1 MIVDEIVAPARPR
14 GARFPWVSL
23 TVLVAIVLAAVFG
36 PFIHPYD
43 TTNVFV
49 LDRLKPPGATMAD
62 GSTAWFGT
70 DQLGRDILGQILEGS
85 RVSLLFAVVTV
96 AIALVLGTLVGV
108 VAGYAGGWVDTV
120 VMRVVDIQ
128 LALPSIV
135 LAIVVTGALGPSP
148 VNLVIAMVAARW
160 TAFARLARGSTLSL
174 KERDY
179 VSAAK
184 LLGHNWAHIVRRHI
198 LPFLRD
204 QLLVL
209 TTLEFGLVVLQQ
221 AALNFL
227 GIGLPPEIPSWGAT
241 ISNGQNYLDSAWW
254 ISAIP
259 GIVLAALVVSVGF
272 LSNTH
277 GVLRRIRDRITRG
290 TPGRTRGTTGASPGR
305 KRDTP

>member
-1 MIVDEIVAPARPR
+1 VIVEDLVPVRPK
-14 GARFPWVSL
+14 GARFPWVSAVVL
-23 TVLVAIVLAAVFG
+23 TLIVLASVVG
-36 PFIHPYD
+36 PFLHPYD
-43 TTNVFV
+43 TVNVV
-49 LDRLKPPGATMAD
+49 VVDRLKPPGSTMTD
-62 GSTAWFGT
+62 GSIAWFGT
-70 DQLGRDILGQILEGS
+70 DQLGRDILGQVLEGG
-85 RVSLLFAVVTV
+85 RVSLLFAIITV
-96 AIALVLGTLVGV
+96 AIALVLGTLIGV
-108 VAGYAGGWVDTV
+108 IAGYVGGWVDVV
-120 VMRVVDIQ
+120 VMRIVDIQ

-148 VNLVIAMVAARW
+148 VNLIIAMVAARW

-179 VSAAK
+179 VSASK
-184 LLGHNWAHIVRRHI
+184 LLGRSWLHIIRVHV

-259 GIVLAALVVSVGF
+259 GIVLAALVISVGF
-272 LSNTH
+272 LSDTR
-277 GVLRRIRDRITRG
+277 GVIKRIRQRITRSTG
-290 TPGRTRGTTGASPGR
+290 PGLQ
-305 KRDTP
+305 

>member
-1 MIVDEIVAPARPR
+1 MIVEELAPARPK
-14 GARFPWVSL
+14 GARFPWVSA
-23 TVLVAIVLAAVFG
+23 TVLAVIVLASVFG
-36 PFIHPYD
+36 PFVHPYD

-49 LDRLKPPGATMAD
+49 LDRLKPPGSTLSD
-62 GSTAWFGT
+62 GSVAWFGT
-70 DQLGRDILGQILEGS
+70 DQLGRDILGQVLEGG
-85 RVSLLFAVVTV
+85 RVSLLFAVITV
-96 AIALVLGTLVGV
+96 VIALVLGTFVGV
-108 VAGYAGGWVDTV
+108 VAGYVGRWVDVV

-179 VSAAK
+179 VSASK
-184 LLGHNWAHIVRRHI
+184 LLGRNWAHIVRVHI

-221 AALNFL
+221 AALSFL

-241 ISNGQNYLDSAWW
+241 ISNGQAYLDSAWW

-259 GIVLAALVVSVGF
+259 GIVLAALVISVGF
-272 LSNTH
+272 LSDAR
-277 GVLRRIRDRITRG
+277 GVAQRIRTRLARSA
-290 TPGRTRGTTGASPGR
+290 TAVRLDR
-305 KRDTP
+305 KRANNEITGS

>member
-1 MIVDEIVAPARPR
+1 VIVEEFAPVRPK

-23 TVLVAIVLAAVFG
+23 VVLTVIVLGSVLG
-36 PFIHPYD
+36 PLLHPYD
-43 TTNVFV
+43 TINVV
-49 LDRLKPPGATMAD
+49 VTSRLKPPGSTMPN
-62 GSTAWFGT
+62 GSIAWFGT
-70 DQLGRDILGQILEGS
+70 DQLGRDIFGQVLEGG
-85 RVSLLFAVVTV
+85 RVSLLFAIITVV
-96 AIALVLGTLVGV
+96 IALVFGTLLGV
-108 VAGYAGGWVDTV
+108 IAGYVGGWVDV
-120 VMRVVDIQ
+120 VLMRIVDIQ

-148 VNLVIAMVAARW
+148 VNLIVAMVAARW

-179 VSAAK
+179 VSASK
-184 LLGHNWAHIVRRHI
+184 LLGRSWAHIVRVHV

-227 GIGLPPEIPSWGAT
+227 GIGLPPEIPSWGTT

-259 GIVLAALVVSVGF
+259 GIVLAALVISVGF
-272 LSNTH
+272 LSTAR
-277 GVLRRIRDRITRG
+277 GVIKRIRSRITHS
-290 TPGRTRGTTGASPGR
+290 TGLGLQ
-305 KRDTP
+305 

>member
-1 MIVDEIVAPARPR
+1 M
-14 GARFPWVSL
+14 
-23 TVLVAIVLAAVFG
+23 T
-36 PFIHPYD
+36 
-43 TTNVFV
+43 
-49 LDRLKPPGATMAD
+49 D
-62 GSTAWFGT
+62 GSIAWFGT
-70 DQLGRDILGQILEGS
+70 DQLGRDILGQVLEGG
-85 RVSLLFAVVTV
+85 RVSLLFAIITV
-96 AIALVLGTLVGV
+96 AIALVLGTLIGV
-108 VAGYAGGWVDTV
+108 IAGYVGGWVDVV
-120 VMRVVDIQ
+120 VMRIVDIQ

-148 VNLVIAMVAARW
+148 VNLIIAMVAARW

-179 VSAAK
+179 VSASK
-184 LLGHNWAHIVRRHI
+184 LLGRNWAHIIRVHV

-259 GIVLAALVVSVGF
+259 GIVLAALVISVGF
-272 LSNTH
+272 LSDTR
-277 GVLRRIRDRITRG
+277 GVIKRIRQRITRSTG
-290 TPGRTRGTTGASPGR
+290 PGLQ
-305 KRDTP
+305 

>member
-1 MIVDEIVAPARPR
+1 MMVDDLAPARTS
-14 GARFPWVSL
+14 GARFPWVSAVVL
-23 TVLVAIVLAAVFG
+23 TVIVLASAIG
-36 PFIHPYD
+36 PFLHPYD
-43 TTNVFV
+43 TVNVSV
-49 LDRLKPPGATMAD
+49 IDRLKPPGATLSN
-62 GSTAWFGT
+62 GSIAWFGT
-70 DQLGRDILGQILEGS
+70 DQLGRDILGQVLEGG
-85 RVSLLFAVVTV
+85 RVSLLFAIVTV
-96 AIALVLGTLVGV
+96 VIALVLGTLIGV
-108 VAGYAGGWVDTV
+108 VAGYAGGWVDVV
-120 VMRVVDIQ
+120 VMRIVDIQ

-179 VSAAK
+179 VSASK
-184 LLGHNWAHIVRRHI
+184 LLGRNGVHIVRVHV

-204 QLLVL
+204 QLIVL

-241 ISNGQNYLDSAWW
+241 ISNGQAYLDSAWW

-259 GIVLAALVVSVGF
+259 GIILAALVISVGF
-272 LSNTH
+272 LSDAR
-277 GVLRRIRDRITRG
+277 GVAKRIRSRITRI
-290 TPGRTRGTTGASPGR
+290 TAPGHNR
-305 KRDTP
+305 KRETP